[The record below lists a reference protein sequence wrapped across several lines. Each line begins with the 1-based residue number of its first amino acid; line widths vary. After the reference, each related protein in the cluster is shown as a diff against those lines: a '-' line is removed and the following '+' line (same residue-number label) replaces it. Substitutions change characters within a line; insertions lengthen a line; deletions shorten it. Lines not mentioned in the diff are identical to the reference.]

1 MINADKSIKVDGLEK
16 SIVEKCK
23 QRIIAIAVMFFVSFI
38 VVNIKLIDVSKP
50 LKAKEHFNNSSI
62 KFNKRGNILDRNG
75 NITNRFYV
83 IANNKDPKGYIKAGN
98 ERVVEARLND
108 AEFFWNKNKNQNLFK
123 QVSKLKNINYF
134 TRIKCRLGDCIGCY
148 K

>member
-23 QRIIAIAVMFFVSFI
+23 QRIIAIAVIFFGSFI

-75 NITNRFYV
+75 NIVAISMPTWSLY
-83 IANNKDPKGYIKAGN
+83 KD
-98 ERVVEARLND
+98 
-108 AEFFWNKNKNQNLFK
+108 KNKIYNIKLTKNELMNILPELNEATLTK
-123 QVSKLKNINYF
+123 ILKSLKLKTTF
-134 TRIKCRLGDCIGCY
+134 
-148 K
+148 